1 MIWIKKAKEANSMKK
16 MMITASLVM
25 SMMVAGV
32 ASANEFAPETNKIK
46 SEAETVLVKQSGK
59 NGPQYTVIDHNP
71 SGYNK
76 QSAGGQTV
84 ESWIKDGVAYTAV
97 NGVTTKAYR
106 INKDLETVTVRQSGK
121 NGPQYTVIDH
131 NPTGYSKQSAGGQT
145 IESWIKDGAVYTA
158 VNGVTTKIYRINK
171 DLETVTVRQ
180 SGKNGP
186 QYTVIDH
193 NPTGYTKQVVGSKT
207 IESWSKDGVV
217 YTAVDG
223 KVVKKGAISAG

>member
-1 MIWIKKAKEANSMKK
+1 
-16 MMITASLVM
+16 MITASLVM

-46 SEAETVLVKQSGK
+46 SEVETALVKQSGK

-71 SGYNK
+71 TGYNK
-76 QSAGGQTV
+76 QSAGGQTI
-84 ESWIKDGVAYTAV
+84 ESWIKGGVAYTAV
-97 NGVTTKAYR
+97 NGVITKTYR

-121 NGPQYTVIDH
+121 NGPRY
-131 NPTGYSKQSAGGQT
+131 AM
-145 IESWIKDGAVYTA
+145 
-158 VNGVTTKIYRINK
+158 
-171 DLETVTVRQ
+171 
-180 SGKNGP
+180 
-186 QYTVIDH
+186 IDH
-193 NPTGYTKQVVGSKT
+193 NPTGYTKQVVGNKT